1 MVKLPWV
8 VNQQFSLDIGSA
20 QTKVMSDGKV
30 IWQEPTCLS
39 LKEQG
44 KALNIGQA
52 ASVLLGKTPPD
63 IKVVF
68 PVAGAACVDEVWL
81 GQYINLLKQKILN
94 SKSKKLTMDWC
105 QWQVHLPEIL
115 SPAAAQV
122 WKKSCQNSLGRVKLI
137 STSQIVANLSDQKQL
152 PSQALV
158 VMIGDQS
165 CGLFVLHQ
173 KTVTEKFFRQWGMEA
188 LLEPIEKVLTDN
200 FQVAVSH
207 STLSQILTQVA
218 SVQMSS
224 RYDKSLVVQAKSSR
238 HQASVAQI
246 VTSDKFKESLLLGLG
261 DWLLWLQHCL
271 TQISEETHKQLLA
284 HGVWLI
290 GGGANLP
297 GLGAVISER
306 LQCPVQVLAEPEL
319 AVVRGLLG

>member
-1 MVKLPWV
+1 MVKLPCV

-20 QTKVMSDGKV
+20 QTKVISNGKV

-39 LKEQG
+39 VNEQG
-44 KALNIGQA
+44 QALNIGQV
-52 ASVLLGKTPPD
+52 ASVLLGKTPPG

-68 PVAGAACVDEVWL
+68 PVAGAACVDEAWL
-81 GQYINLLKQKILN
+81 DQYLYLLKQKILT
-94 SKSKKLTMDWC
+94 SKPKKLSIDWC

-115 SPAAAQV
+115 SPAAAGV
-122 WKKSCQNSLGRVKLI
+122 WRKSCQASLGRVKLI
-137 STSQIVANLSDQKQL
+137 STSQAIANLSDQKQL

-165 CGLFVLHQ
+165 IGLFVLHQ
-173 KTVTEKFFRQWGMEA
+173 KIVTEKFFWSWGMET
-188 LLEPIEKVLTDN
+188 LLESIEKVLTDN
-200 FQVAVSH
+200 FQVSVSH
-207 STLSQILTQVA
+207 STLNQILTQVA

-224 RYDKSLVVQAKSSR
+224 RYEKSLVVQAKSSR

-246 VTSDKFKESLLLGLG
+246 VTSDKFIEDLLLGLE

-271 TQISEETHKQLLA
+271 TQISEETHKQLLS

-319 AVVRGLLG
+319 AVVRGLR